1 MRRILREILSEM
13 IKRLLKKFLG
23 IDEADPLKRVQD
35 LKKKGMSIG
44 ENVHIYNSFIDE
56 TYFSLIQ
63 IGNNVTIT
71 NASILAHDA
80 STKKFMGYT
89 KVGKVKIGDNVFV
102 GYGSIILPET
112 TIGND
117 VIIGAG
123 TVVKGSVPSDSV
135 IVGNPWK
142 IIGSTAEYVEKNKK
156 ALNEGAIYDKFADQ
170 EKMKEELG
178 VKKGFIL

>member
-71 NASILAHDA
+71 FSCND
-80 STKKFMGYT
+80 G
-89 KVGKVKIGDNVFV
+89 GKNNEDGDWMMIK
-102 GYGSIILPET
+102 YP
-112 TIGND
+112 
-117 VIIGAG
+117 VI
-123 TVVKGSVPSDSV
+123 
-135 IVGNPWK
+135 
-142 IIGSTAEYVEKNKK
+142 E
-156 ALNEGAIYDKFADQ
+156 
-170 EKMKEELG
+170 
-178 VKKGFIL
+178 